1 MSFPA
6 CALCFGSDRLLQV
19 MLVRKKD
26 TGRVFA
32 MKVLNKKTIVE
43 RNEVEHTKSERAIL
57 MKLNHPFLVRLHYSF
72 QTADKLYFIM
82 DFINGGELFFHLQK
96 DRRFT
101 EDRVRF
107 YAAEIASGLEYLHSQ
122 GVIYR
127 DLKPENLL
135 LTAEGHIIMTDF
147 GLSKEGLAGSDDRTS
162 TFCGTPEYLAPE
174 ILDGKGYGKAVD
186 WWSFGTLMYEMM
198 TGLPPFY
205 CEDVQQM
212 YNKIMSATLAI
223 PETMSAEAGDLI
235 TKLLERD
242 PDRRLQ
248 DPAAIR
254 THPFFA
260 SINFDALAAKQI
272 PPPFKPDVKSE
283 MDINNIDSAF
293 TDEPV
298 NMSDDEDDAVEAT
311 DDGGFAGFTYV
322 AGK

>member
-1 MSFPA
+1 
-6 CALCFGSDRLLQV
+6 

-26 TGRVFA
+26 TGRVYA

-96 DRRFT
+96 DRKFS

-135 LTAEGHIIMTDF
+135 LTADGHIIMTDF

-212 YNKIMSATLAI
+212 YNKIMSATLNI

-248 DPAAIR
+248 DPAQIR
-254 THPFFA
+254 SHPFFA
-260 SINFDALAAKQI
+260 SINFTALAAKEI
-272 PPPFKPDVKSE
+272 APPFKPEVKGE
-283 MDINNIDSAF
+283 MDINNIDAAF

-298 NMSDDEDDAVEAT
+298 NMSDDDEEGDVSAT